1 MYFDDFN
8 KLAYDFKTGLD
19 DSKELVFVKDITQN
33 IRFRKEFFNSLSLY
47 NAYTIVDGETPEII
61 SEKVYGTPF
70 YHWVIMLA
78 NDRYDH
84 INDFPLDGNKLGAII
99 ETRYGDRHLDVHH
112 FEDLNRKQIPGYQI
126 ISLPNTYL
134 DEENTYL
141 YDIISTGMLLKRPV
155 TLNGVADMYTGIIE
169 SINTEDETINVLILK
184 GGFRTA
190 DPIDIIKYVQDTSGN
205 NVEQFVTSFYVT
217 GDINYPYNVVPV
229 TNTDYEFA
237 LNESKRNIRI
247 VPKAYLDQI
256 MTEFSGLMKK

>member
-19 DSKELVFVKDITQN
+19 NSKELVFVKDITQN

-47 NAYTIVDGETPEII
+47 NAYTIVDGDTPEII
-61 SEKVYGTPF
+61 SQKIYGTPL

-84 INDFPLDGNKLGAII
+84 VNDFPLDGNKLGAII
-99 ETRYGDRHLDVHH
+99 ETRYGDRDSDVHH
-112 FEDLNRKQIPGYQI
+112 FEDSNRKQIPGYQI

-134 DEENTYL
+134 DVEGAYL
-141 YDIISTGMLLKRPV
+141 YDIISAGMLLKRKV
-155 TLNGVADMYTGIIE
+155 TLHNVDQMYTGIIE
-169 SINTEDETINVLILK
+169 SINTEDETINVLLLN
-184 GGFRTA
+184 GGFRRE
-190 DPIDIIKYVQDTSGN
+190 DPIDIIKYVQDISGN
-205 NVEQFVTSFYVT
+205 NVEEFVTSFYVT
-217 GDINYPYNVVPV
+217 DIQYPYNVFPV
-229 TNTDYEFA
+229 TNSDYEFA